1 VIVRLTR
8 QQHAAT
14 CKMLE
19 RGGHDSHLVWTFS
32 RDIAPASRQRI
43 DVAMPAVAW
52 RVLEELLF
60 DYCFDQRGFHRKE
73 VKSTV
78 TNTLK
83 AVRTAMNVRE
93 NHPAL
98 SGTAAMGAISELI
111 PVWERLAPKNNKVW
125 SPYPI
130 SYQRFTI
137 LAPTIIM
144 QRGHKLTKW
153 VDSPDT
159 VGRRWLLTEN
169 EHLAFPQKPQD

>member
-1 VIVRLTR
+1 
-8 QQHAAT
+8 
-14 CKMLE
+14 MLDK
-19 RGGHDSHLVWTFS
+19 GGHDSHLIWTFN
-32 RDIAPASRQRI
+32 RDITPASRHRV
-43 DVAMPAVAW
+43 DVAMPAIAW
-52 RVLEELLF
+52 RMLEELLF

-73 VKSTV
+73 IKTTV

-83 AVRTAMNVRE
+83 AVRGAMNVRE

-98 SGTAAMGAISELI
+98 TGTAAMGSISEWI
-111 PVWERLAPKNNKVW
+111 PVWERLAPNRKQVW

-130 SYQRFTI
+130 SYTRFTI
-137 LAPTIIM
+137 LAPTTIS

-159 VGRRWLLTEN
+159 VGRRWLLTEK